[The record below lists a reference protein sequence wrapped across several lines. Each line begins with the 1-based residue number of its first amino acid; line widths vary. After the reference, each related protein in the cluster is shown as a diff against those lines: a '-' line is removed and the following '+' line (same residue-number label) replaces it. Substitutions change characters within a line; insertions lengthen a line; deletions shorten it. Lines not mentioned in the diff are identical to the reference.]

1 MAEDIVGLIVGLSLV
16 AYLLYALMRPERF

>member
-1 MAEDIVGLIVGLSLV
+1 MAEDIVGLIIGLSLV